1 VDFKPLMKNSSI
13 FRKNT
18 FKAQMKIKD

>member
-1 VDFKPLMKNSSI
+1 MSDPSIFCSSI

-18 FKAQMKIKD
+18 VI